1 MFFSFHRGYWKDL
14 DTALFVLKH
23 LYHDIPEEPEAANE
37 YMENEKNEG
46 KIEWNGW
53 CDHEEIAEEE
63 LPLTFSNTK
72 SVKRFTRRAKSF
84 IG

>member
-1 MFFSFHRGYWKDL
+1 M
-14 DTALFVLKH
+14 LKH
-23 LYHDIPEEPEAANE
+23 LYRDIPEESEAPDE
-37 YMENEKNEG
+37 YMENEKKEG